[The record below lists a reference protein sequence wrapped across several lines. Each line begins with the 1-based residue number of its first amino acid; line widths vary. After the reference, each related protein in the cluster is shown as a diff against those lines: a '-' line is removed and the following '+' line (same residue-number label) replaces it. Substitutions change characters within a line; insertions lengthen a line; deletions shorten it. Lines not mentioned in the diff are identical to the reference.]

1 MIYLRDE
8 PPLIQL
14 GAGAVA
20 LDHAWL
26 EHCLEE
32 AAAAAGYP
40 EWPARDVARTVT
52 AFLVAQRR
60 PKHFSFEEFTASVHS
75 VLRDIGY
82 DEVAKHFL
90 VDGLEVRYSLLEVT
104 EDLPSGFE
112 LGFFKACAEL
122 CKRLLS
128 SGIVT
133 RISMSDLRPAVK
145 KVLLRT
151 NWCPSC
157 EALAQELVV
166 FLREHLLKITN
177 AKRLTFSIR

>member
-1 MIYLRDE
+1 MIYLREE

-32 AAAAAGYP
+32 AAFSAGYP
-40 EWPARDVARTVT
+40 EWPATDVARTVT
-52 AFLVAQRR
+52 AFLMAHRL
-60 PKHFSFEEFTASVHS
+60 PKPFTFEEFTTSVHS

-82 DEVAKHFL
+82 DEVASHFL
-90 VDGLEVRYSLLEVT
+90 IDGLVVRYSLLEVT

-112 LGFFKACAEL
+112 LGFFRACAEL

-128 SGIVT
+128 SGVVT
-133 RISMSDLRPAVK
+133 RISLNDLRPAIK
-145 KVLLRT
+145 KVLART
-151 NWCPSC
+151 NWCPTC
-157 EALAQELVV
+157 ELLLEELVS
-166 FLREHLLKITN
+166 FLREHFLKT
-177 AKRLTFSIR
+177 ATARRFTFSIR